1 MKAVFVG
8 GSRKLSRLNEVIRRR
23 LGSIMDGGLWVFVGD
38 ADGADKALQKFFA
51 SHRYD
56 RVLVYCVEGRYRNNV
71 GHWPTK
77 AVQPQAGARGFDYY
91 AAKDIQMASEASFGM
106 MLWDGVSRGTLAN
119 IRNLLVHGKPVAV
132 YLSPHRMFRDLK
144 HETELAE
151 LLSSKLP
158 LERPAKVGR
167 GALQWELPLRAR
179 GGTRAT
185 LPNKRLKLTGGL
197 K

>member
-1 MKAVFVG
+1 MKAVFLG

-23 LGSIMDGGLWVFVGD
+23 LESIMDGGLWVYVGD
-38 ADGADKALQKFFA
+38 ADGADKALQRFFA

-77 AVQPQAGARGFDYY
+77 AVQPPAGARGFDYY
-91 AAKDIQMASEASFGM
+91 AAKDIQMASDASFGM

-119 IRNLLVHGKPVAV
+119 IRNLLAHGKPVTI
-132 YLSPHRMFRDLK
+132 YLSSHRIFRDLK

-151 LLSSKLP
+151 LLSSKRS

-167 GALQWELPLRAR
+167 GALQRELPFVP
-179 GGTRAT
+179 GVGTRAT